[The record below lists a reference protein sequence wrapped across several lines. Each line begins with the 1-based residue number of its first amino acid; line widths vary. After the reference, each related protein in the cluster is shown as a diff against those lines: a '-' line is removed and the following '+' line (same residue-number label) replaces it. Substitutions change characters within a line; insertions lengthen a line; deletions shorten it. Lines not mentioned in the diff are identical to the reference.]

1 MAVVKNLLVRAG
13 ADFSAMRK
21 EMQKAQTNLQQF
33 KTGMNRTLRGI
44 GTALATLGIG
54 TVIKDAVK
62 SAMDVEA
69 AVGQINRTMGS
80 SAQAFTDWA
89 NSGAKAFGMGRADAI
104 KFGAVYSN
112 LVSGFA
118 ADTATTM
125 KYTQDLLKASAVVA
139 SSTGRSID
147 DVMERIRSG
156 MLGNTEAIEDL
167 GINVNVAMIEST
179 KAFNQFANGKSWE
192 QLGFHTQQT
201 IRYFAILEQ
210 SAKKYGTALA
220 VNTNTRQLQ
229 FIAQLKDLQLSLGQ
243 AFLPIYNAVLPA
255 LTSMAQALANTM
267 NVVAQFMQALFG
279 AETQAQTKATEQQAA
294 AVGNLGDAYKAAG
307 KAARGSIAGFD
318 KINALSKSSAV
329 GGAGGG
335 GLNPSVPV
343 PNAGAFG
350 TVTNEVSQKIQEM
363 ANKIKEAFKSMA
375 DDANVKKLIEAYGD
389 LKTSLKEFGEAISEF
404 MQNPHVQTIGKWIA
418 DTLSGSFFN
427 ARISDMKIA
436 AGVLEGWA
444 GFFQILDGIISLDFN
459 KVKEGFAN
467 WASGIGK
474 TTEGFIQIFSPS
486 LAEKFAAFRTR
497 VGEVWT
503 EIKNINWAE
512 IKDKIVK
519 TWDDLKTETGAKW
532 EDFKNFLSAKWLAVK
547 NFIDWNLIKNA
558 VINRWEEMKTTT
570 GLKWDA
576 FKTFVKQKWEAIS
589 KIDLSSVGAA
599 IKKAWGQIK
608 TDTGTIWNQIANTIK
623 NSINTVI
630 DGINRF
636 INKVNGIKIKVP
648 SVKAFGK
655 EIIPGLSIG
664 IPKIPQIPR
673 LARGAL
679 AYGPTLAMVGDN
691 PGASTDPEVIS
702 PLSKLEGMMNNGE
715 VVSVLRSILQAV
727 RENKTAVVA
736 RDDVGRAARDFIND
750 EARRGRNP
758 LPAL

>member
-33 KTGMNRTLRGI
+33 KTGMNQTLRGI

-139 SSTGRSID
+139 SNTGRSID

-156 MLGNTEAIEDL
+156 LLGNTEAIEDL

-210 SAKKYGTALA
+210 SAQKYGTALA

-279 AETQAQTKATEQQAA
+279 TEAQAQTKATEQQAA
-294 AVGNLGDAYKAAG
+294 AVNDLGDAYTAAG
-307 KAARGSIAGFD
+307 KAARGSVAGFD
-318 KINALSKSSAV
+318 KINALSKSSTA

-335 GLNPSVPV
+335 GSKPSIPI
-343 PNAGAFG
+343 PNTGG
-350 TVTNEVSQKIQEM
+350 IGKVSNEVSQKIQEM
-363 ANKIKEAFKSMA
+363 ANKIKEAFKPVGDFFRGLRSDFDSFYKEVKPALEDIAKVLNQLETPAWKAFQSIVKELA
-375 DDANVKKLIEAYGD
+375 DDFRGNFKNSLQIVKGD
-389 LKTSLKEFGEAISEF
+389 LQVLAALLKGDFKGA
-404 MQNPHVQTIGKWIA
+404 V
-418 DTLSGSFFN
+418 
-427 ARISDMKIA
+427 IA
-436 AGVLEGWA
+436 AWDALKNIDWMQMLEFVRG
-444 GFFQILDGIISLDFN
+444 LISPVSLIGG
-459 KVKEGFAN
+459 KVG
-467 WASGIGK
+467 
-474 TTEGFIQIFSPS
+474 EGFIHWLESIERKIPVLGTFR
-486 LAEKFAAFRTR
+486 EKIN
-497 VGEVWT
+497 EVFT
-503 EIKNINWAE
+503 NIKNINWAE
-512 IKDKIVK
+512 VKNKIVS
-519 TWDDLKTETGAKW
+519 TWDTMKTESG
-532 EDFKNFLSAKWLAVK
+532 
-547 NFIDWNLIKNA
+547 I
-558 VINRWEEMKTTT
+558 
-570 GLKWDA
+570 KWDK
-576 FKTFVKQKWEAIS
+576 FKTFIGEKWNAIA
-589 KIDLSSVGAA
+589 KLDLSQVGEA